1 MSYQATYQPDTCAYY
16 GDPVAAEI
24 PGSAARDP
32 GRAHGRMA
40 HGRSTHGR
48 MTHGRRA
55 HGPRSPPL
63 PTVASTAHGRLAHTL
78 RHTLRRSPGPHSAV
92 CAGQRVPMRHAA
104 CGRSGARQAARD
116 RRRHRRED
124 ETRPSTILKDR
135 LTARRTRTSHQEGWT
150 RTAAAATTT
159 VTMAATAA
167 DSTAASSTTMAA
179 TTTVAAVAATEELRK

>member
-16 GDPVAAEI
+16 GDPGI
-24 PGSAARDP
+24 RCTGSRACAWSHGPRSLDP
-32 GRAHGRMA
+32 
-40 HGRSTHGR
+40 RSHDPR
-48 MTHGRRA
+48 SPS
-55 HGPRSPPL
+55 PRSPPL
-63 PTVASTAHGRLAHTL
+63 PTVAATAHGRLAHTL

-92 CAGQRVPMRHAA
+92 CAGQRVPMRHAP

-159 VTMAATAA
+159 VMMAATSA
-167 DSTAASSTTMAA
+167 DSTAANSTTMAA